1 MSEKAF
7 INDGVHS
14 SGHKWK
20 VLFTCALANTCF
32 TFVIGGVPATAL
44 LLRDDYQISTPVLGM
59 LMGIV
64 GIGIA
69 LGEVP
74 WGMLTDRL
82 GDRPILITGLTTTA
96 FVLAVTAILINAV
109 PIVYAPVTL
118 FIGLLI
124 IGLSGGSLNGSS
136 GRAIMQWFDKD
147 ERGFAMGVRQTAVPL
162 GYALGAVFFPLISY
176 KSSFVWSLYISAL
189 FCILFAFLTY
199 LWVVD
204 IDQGKSTET
213 NGTAKKTESATH
225 VFKQF
230 AIWRIVVAIGLL
242 CAPQFALMT
251 FTMLFL
257 HDFAHIN
264 IEYISAILFFIQISA
279 GFTRI
284 SGGYYTDKKNNRVGF
299 LKTVTILSGIAFF
312 ILTLLTFFYGEIPST
327 HLTWALITA
336 VLVAGVF
343 ILSWQGVGMT
353 ELATMAGPKSVA
365 TAMAMANTATFF
377 ILFATP
383 TIIPWILHATSWT
396 GVWGVMTLVCA
407 GVFFLF

>member
-136 GRAIMQWFDKD
+136 GRAIMQWFEKE

-189 FCILFAFLTY
+189 FCIIFAFLTY

-204 IDQGKSTET
+204 IDQEKGTDTTTPAEKET
-213 NGTAKKTESATH
+213 ATH
-225 VFKQF
+225 VFKQL
-230 AIWRIVVAIGLL
+230 AIWRIVIAIGLL

-284 SGGYYTDKKNNRVGF
+284 SGGYYTDKKNNRLGF
-299 LKTVTILSGIAFF
+299 LKAVTILSGIAFF
-312 ILTLLTFFYGEIPST
+312 ILTLLTFFYGEVPST
-327 HLTWALITA
+327 HLNWVLTTA

-396 GVWGVMTLVCA
+396 GVWGAMTLVCI